1 MEISKKNQ
9 NEIINSIF
17 EDFKD
22 AKITYDYISRFLDSI
37 LKEQTKYDIFSND
50 IPSLLTSSN
59 PEMTIKYHI
68 KNSIYYKLC
77 LESSND
83 IDVLLFLTDDKR
95 KIGSL
100 VLKRLGVTDESKLED
115 YLIEAFSSFNGDE
128 NFNTFLTRFIMSKV
142 KGTKFQSK
150 SEIPSPVPQQAQ
162 EQPSK
167 KKKKKK
173 KEKTT
178 PYVPPKSNI
187 SPVASSITPKEE
199 QPALQETER
208 KEVESPLPLETTGL
222 VIEPPPKILT
232 IVLSN
237 EVPIE
242 SPTPLEEKNDDEILS
257 SSKSDVLNPF
267 LECQKRVSNIPG
279 TGTIDTF
286 IRACQETKI
295 VGIVESYGSITYEMY
310 LLLRLGFINKSFY
323 TKEEISNIL
332 SLPISEIIS
341 YERHTWQEIKSIL
354 NNKFNTYEDYILSK
368 TT

>member
-9 NEIINSIF
+9 NEIINSLF

-68 KNSIYYKLC
+68 RNSIYYKLC
-77 LESSND
+77 LESTND
-83 IDVLLFLTDDKR
+83 IDILLFLTEDRR
-95 KIGSL
+95 KTASL
-100 VLKRLGVTDESKLED
+100 ILKKLGVTDDSKLED
-115 YLIEAFSSFNGDE
+115 YLIEAFSAFTGDE

-142 KGTKFQSK
+142 KGTKFQAK
-150 SEIPSPVPQQAQ
+150 SEMPLPVPPPIQ

-167 KKKKKK
+167 KKKKKNQQVSSS
-173 KEKTT
+173 
-178 PYVPPKSNI
+178 VPPKSNVT
-187 SPVASSITPKEE
+187 PNVSSFTPTE
-199 QPALQETER
+199 QLPALQESEI
-208 KEVESPLPLETTGL
+208 KEVEFPLPLESTNSVVEQPAGIYTIAL
-222 VIEPPPKILT
+222 SDTVPAPDISEEKQDTEKI
-232 IVLSN
+232 S
-237 EVPIE
+237 
-242 SPTPLEEKNDDEILS
+242 SPTP
-257 SSKSDVLNPF
+257 DVLNPF
-267 LECQKRVSNIPG
+267 LECQKRVSNILG

-295 VGIVESYGSITYEMY
+295 VGIVESYGDIIYEMY

-332 SLPISEIIS
+332 SLPITEIIS

-368 TT
+368 IT